1 MSKKLSEMSLEELWQ
16 LFPVI
21 LTEHQSDWNEWYK
34 EEKMLQGILP
44 EENVARMSHIGS
56 IEHFYGHLEIECCGG
71 LGLCSVEYKKDV
83 EQRTAEIVDFCK
95 QI

>member
-1 MSKKLSEMSLEELWQ
+1 MSKKLSEMSLEEVWQ

-44 EENVARMSHIGS
+44 
-56 IEHFYGHLEIECCGG
+56 
-71 LGLCSVEYKKDV
+71 
-83 EQRTAEIVDFCK
+83 
-95 QI
+95 